1 MIMRIVSGFRGF
13 FLWVSWWACVAAS
26 LTACGGGGSSTT
38 TSTSTTTTSTS
49 TAVVTATSTA
59 PVTVAAWAVSG
70 VAATGAP
77 LLGASV
83 RVVDANGA
91 RLMLLDAAG
100 NTVDRYRT
108 STADGSFRFQLAVT
122 AMPSLPLLVQAAG
135 VDGAGMPVVL
145 HSMLNTSTLPLITNI
160 NPATDAVVA
169 QLLGGAP
176 RTVFATA
183 TSAWPSLTLLN
194 STTAVATASD
204 HIKTIIAANLTDA
217 KITSSKTL
225 DFFQDTTFTAGKTGF
240 DAALESLKIQIVKDN
255 SGRDQLQISNKL
267 LAPGVVEVKLDLATA
282 LAELIKG
289 SAGTVGKSI
298 SSTLKTSTSP
308 KTSLTNLA
316 TLDSL
321 GVAVNNLIAQGATAA
336 AFLASP
342 MLASHKSQNGRAR
355 ADLAELLGNYAT
367 LNNQLGRWQ
376 VTGCVDNPVPTTGC
390 TRLGVSALVS
400 DRSGQV
406 VDVVADTVGY
416 KTSTVPNWVFVG
428 NDRSSDVRVIPVA
441 VASLSLDGKVQTGVA
456 APTNGIQVLARA
468 MNYASSAAPS
478 MQAVQSAV
486 IQVPSGYSVLYRYCG
501 AAELCLAPNAAQN
514 PVATG
519 ELKDSLVQK
528 PAPGWVG
535 SLDATRGAKY
545 VASVSLVG
553 TVTETFSPYLMA
565 DVPIDLSAALFPKPD
580 QPLSAANVSAGF
592 TLTWRNW
599 ADQNPDMRLLSVR
612 LITQP
617 ASGVQVQD
625 FPVLSPYATTMTL
638 AAAPDAATAFQ
649 FWLVAMD
656 SFGRRFYSQFSTP

>member
-13 FLWVSWWACVAAS
+13 PWWACVAAL
-26 LTACGGGGSSTT
+26 LTACGGGGSSST
-38 TSTSTTTTSTS
+38 TSTTSTS

-59 PVTVAAWAVSG
+59 PITAAAWVVSG

-100 NTVDRYRT
+100 NTIDRYRT
-108 STADGSFRFQLAVT
+108 STADGSFRFQLVVT
-122 AMPSLPLLVQAAG
+122 ATPSLPLLVQAAG

-145 HSMLNTSTLPLITNI
+145 HSMLNTSTLPLIANV

-183 TSAWPSLTLLN
+183 ASVWPSITLLN

-225 DFFQDTTFTAGKTGF
+225 DFFQDTTFTAGKMDF
-240 DAALESLKIQIVKDN
+240 DAALEGIKIQIVKDN

-282 LAELIKG
+282 LIELLKG

-321 GVAVNNLIAQGATAA
+321 GVAVNNMIAQGATAA

-342 MLASHKSQNGRAR
+342 MLASHKFQNGRAR
-355 ADLAELLGNYAT
+355 TDLAELLGNYAT

-400 DRSGQV
+400 DRSGLV

-428 NDRSSDVRVIPVA
+428 NDRSSDVRVVPVA
-441 VASLSLDGKVQTGVA
+441 VASLSLDGKVQAGVA

-468 MNYASSAAPS
+468 MNYTSAAAPS
-478 MQAVQSAV
+478 TQAVQSAV

-501 AAELCLAPNAAQN
+501 TAELCLAPNAAQT

-535 SLDATRGAKY
+535 SQDATRGAKY
-545 VASVSLVG
+545 VASVSLAAG

-565 DVPIDLSAALFPKPD
+565 DVPTDLSAGLFPKPD
-580 QPLSAANVSAGF
+580 QPLSTANVSAGF

-612 LITQP
+612 LITQL
-617 ASGVQVQD
+617 AGGAQVQD
-625 FPVLSPYATTMTL
+625 FPVMSPYATTMTL

-656 SFGRRFYSQFSTP
+656 SFGRRFYSQLSTP